1 MFFRTIKIALC
12 LIVGFGRQLVVSVLL
27 MNDQQLLRYSRQILL
42 PYVDVEGQE
51 KIIQSRVLI
60 IGMGGLGSPV
70 AMYLAAAG
78 VGHLVLCDF
87 DQVDLSNLQRQIVH
101 NTDTVGMSKVAS
113 ASQTLKRLNPDV
125 NITAIEEK
133 LTLQQLD
140 EQMQLA
146 DIVIDAS
153 DNFETRFT
161 INETSFKHQTPLVSG
176 AAIKMEGQLSI
187 FNKTPESPCYR
198 CLYKDDGGELA
209 MTCSENGVLAPLVG
223 IIGSMQALEA
233 LKILAD
239 FGKTLDGRLLLY
251 DAFSMEWRQMKL
263 KKDPECPVC
272 KV

>member
-1 MFFRTIKIALC
+1 
-12 LIVGFGRQLVVSVLL
+12 
-27 MNDQQLLRYSRQILL
+27 MNDQELLRYSRQILL
-42 PYVDVEGQE
+42 PYVDVAGQE
-51 KIIQSRVLI
+51 KIIHSRVLV

-101 NTDTVGMSKVAS
+101 STDSIGLPKVES
-113 ASQTLKRLNPDV
+113 ARQALNKLNPNV
-125 NITAIEEK
+125 KITAIEEK
-133 LTLQQLD
+133 LSLEQLD

-161 INETSFKHQTPLVSG
+161 INEYSFKHQTPLVSG

-187 FNKTPESPCYR
+187 FNQTKDSPCYR

-223 IIGSMQALEA
+223 IVGSMQALEA
-233 LKILAD
+233 LKLIVG
-239 FGKTLDGRLLLY
+239 FGNSLDGRLLLF

-272 KV
+272 QSDHASEN